1 MGLQVEMIDAKS
13 SRVNTKNTRNDFDFG
28 DAVLERCISYFRGLH
43 YTAYLEFLGIP
54 VINKLAVASVCG
66 NKMMMS
72 LKLAEHKIPAP
83 QTFFAFTRED
93 FASIISTCRPILDAS
108 LDSNFSSVRKRS
120 KTMLIL
126 GITRPSLRLCSP
138 LF

>member
-83 QTFFAFTRED
+83 QTFFAFTRES
-93 FASIISTCRPILDAS
+93 ALISTCTTRCPDCGGVAKISNRES
-108 LDSNFSSVRKRS
+108 LESSN
-120 KTMLIL
+120 
-126 GITRPSLRLCSP
+126 
-138 LF
+138 